1 VAALQLASA
10 TDRSAPKSQKFK
22 KNFST
27 FSGLFEISENYF
39 YQDAYLIRSFVVA
52 KKMPVP

>member
-22 KNFST
+22 KHFST
-27 FSGLFEISENYF
+27 FSDLFEISENYF
-39 YQDAYLIRSFVVA
+39 YQDAYLIRSFFVA
-52 KKMPVP
+52 KKMPFP